1 MNLKKVKLIFD
12 QLLLNMRSYWRKV
25 IFSIP
30 ASIRGKKREK
40 EGTRWEGSRG
50 EGREHMK
57 LVGGDLGGVGEWN
70 ECGQNTVYES
80 LS

>member
-1 MNLKKVKLIFD
+1 
-12 QLLLNMRSYWRKV
+12 MRSYWRKV

-40 EGTRWEGSRG
+40 EGRRWEGSRG

-57 LVGGDLGGVGEWN
+57 LVGGIWEELGSGVN
-70 ECGQNTVYES
+70 VVKIQCMKVSANKKH
-80 LS
+80 